1 MKRGRDMGRREINA
15 EIFQDTIEFVE
26 SSDKLLASILDTRK
40 RQRMIPESEEMMPEK
55 TPQTDFGH
63 DAEVLVS
70 GKRTLE
76 AASAYRGKKTCILN
90 FASATNPGGGV
101 LSGSSAQEES
111 ICRCSTLYFCLYTP
125 EMVKNFY
132 IPHRDAGDPLY
143 NDDIIYSPDVQVI
156 KTDTSMPDRM
166 EEADWYPVNVI
177 TCAAPNLREHP
188 SNAMNPNAGRFAAQV
203 TDRELRTLL
212 EKRIRRIFAVAA
224 AENNSVLILG
234 AFGCGAFRNPPELVA
249 DVFCEVTQE
258 YLRRF
263 ERIEY
268 AVFHTA
274 RETQNYEAFLRRF
287 GKV

>member
-1 MKRGRDMGRREINA
+1 MGRREINT
-15 EIFQDTIEFVE
+15 EIFRDTIEFVDG
-26 SSDKLLASILDTRK
+26 SDKLLSSVVETRN
-40 RQRMIPESEEMMPEK
+40 RQRMIPESERMPSEG
-55 TPQTDFGH
+55 TLRAEYGQ
-63 DAEVLVS
+63 DAKVFAS

-111 ICRCSTLYFCLYTP
+111 ICRCSTLYFCLQTP
-125 EMVKNFY
+125 EMIKNFY
-132 IPHRDAGDPLY
+132 MPHREAGDPLY

-156 KTDTSMPDRM
+156 KTDASMPERM

-188 SNAMNPNAGRFAAQV
+188 SNSMNPNVGRHAAQI
-203 TDRELRTLL
+203 TEQELSALL
-212 EKRIRRIFAVAA
+212 EKRIRRIFAAA
-224 AENNSVLILG
+224 AADHNSVLVLG

-249 DVFCEVTQE
+249 DVFFRVTQE
-258 YLRRF
+258 YLRSF
-263 ERIEY
+263 ETIEY

-274 RETQNYEAFLRRF
+274 METQNYEAFLRKF
-287 GKV
+287 GKEA

>member
-1 MKRGRDMGRREINA
+1 MGRREINA

-26 SSDKLLASILDTRK
+26 GSDKLLASILETRK
-40 RQRMIPESEEMMPEK
+40 RQRMIPGSEEMLPEG
-55 TPQTDFGH
+55 TLVPDYGQN
-63 DAEVLVS
+63 AEVLVS

-76 AASAYRGKKTCILN
+76 AASAYKGKKTCILN

-101 LSGSSAQEES
+101 LSGSFAQEES

-156 KTDTSMPDRM
+156 KTDTSMPERM
-166 EEADWYPVNVI
+166 EETEWYPVNVI

-188 SNAMNPNAGRFAAQV
+188 SNAMNLNAGRHAAQI
-203 TDRELRTLL
+203 TEQELHVLL
-212 EKRIRRIFAVAA
+212 EKRIRRIFAIAA
-224 AENNSVLILG
+224 ADHNSVLVLG

-249 DVFCEVTQE
+249 DVFFQITQE
-258 YLRRF
+258 YLRSF
-263 ERIEY
+263 ETIEY

-274 RETQNYEAFLRRF
+274 RETRNYEAFLRRF
-287 GKV
+287 GKDA